1 MILSAC
7 RKLFC
12 LSAGKS
18 LLHPPCF
25 SGDIAKI
32 CKLIFGTLGMP
43 SYTHPKLQQKLIST
57 ANKYYSSA
65 SQHEQKNKKATSQ
78 IKFPAVTKKTTNK
91 TSLTTSLCKNEF
103 NVLFQVLPLHSFFYS
118 ISCLVK

>member
-7 RKLFC
+7 RELFC

-78 IKFPAVTKKTTNK
+78 IKFPAVTKKQQIK
-91 TSLTTSLCKNEF
+91 LVLQLLC
-103 NVLFQVLPLHSFFYS
+103 
-118 ISCLVK
+118 VKMNLMYCFKCCRCTVSSTVFPV